1 MSVEDSLEWT
11 AVPVSQKNK
20 RLTHQANE
28 LPTFHGH
35 GLFIHPYK
43 PKSSGK
49 NEAKQCSEIN

>member
-28 LPTFHGH
+28 LHFHGH
-35 GLFIHPYK
+35 GLFIHPYNS
-43 PKSSGK
+43 KSSGK
-49 NEAKQCSEIN
+49 